1 MGASVGSFL
10 NVVIYRVPRKLSF
23 VKGRSH
29 CTDCN
34 AQLEFRDMIPVVSW
48 FVLKGRC
55 RNCGSRISP
64 RYPIVEAIGGIMA
77 VLAVLSYGFSVRSL
91 IAFYVLAVL
100 IAVAFTDID
109 TKTIPNGYVIAL
121 LIAGVVL
128 LLVSDMIGDN
138 VPWYARIIGFFAISL
153 PMYVIVL
160 IKNNA
165 FGGGDIKLMAAC
177 GLILGWKNLLCGFF
191 FGVLCAGVYAIIALV
206 KKDAGMK
213 SEFAFG
219 PYLSLG
225 IAAALLYGTQIVS
238 WYTSLFAF

>member
-1 MGASVGSFL
+1 MFL
-10 NVVIYRVPRKLSF
+10 LFLLLLLLPILIPRLF
-23 VKGRSH
+23 
-29 CTDCN
+29 
-34 AQLEFRDMIPVVSW
+34 
-48 FVLKGRC
+48 
-55 RNCGSRISP
+55 
-64 RYPIVEAIGGIMA
+64 
-77 VLAVLSYGFSVRSL
+77 
-91 IAFYVLAVL
+91 
-100 IAVAFTDID
+100 
-109 TKTIPNGYVIAL
+109 PNGYVIAL
-121 LIAGVVL
+121 LIAGAVL

-138 VPWYARIIGFFAISL
+138 VAWYARLIGFFAVSL

-225 IAAALLYGTQIVS
+225 IAVALLYGTQIVS